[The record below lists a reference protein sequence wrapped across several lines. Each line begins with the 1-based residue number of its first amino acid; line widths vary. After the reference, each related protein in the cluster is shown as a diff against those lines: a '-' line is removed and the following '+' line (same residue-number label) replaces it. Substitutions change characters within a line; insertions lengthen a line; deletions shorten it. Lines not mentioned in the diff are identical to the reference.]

1 MDVKGFPA
9 PNCLIDEGLE
19 ETPMTETPT
28 DELRLLAARI
38 ATAYIQANPQ
48 APDQLTSVI
57 RLAYTGL
64 QRCIAPP
71 PPAAPEPK
79 KRRRRSRMP
88 TA

>member
-1 MDVKGFPA
+1 
-9 PNCLIDEGLE
+9 
-19 ETPMTETPT
+19 MTETPT
-28 DELRLLAARI
+28 DELRLLAAKI

-57 RLAYTGL
+57 RLAYQGL

-79 KRRRRSRMP
+79 KRRRRGRPS
-88 TA
+88 AA